1 MKKVIILAAALGS
14 VLWVFDGGLAF
25 ADVGNGNVNLVPEPS
40 TWLLLGT
47 GLGGYAAWRWFKS
60 R

>member
-1 MKKVIILAAALGS
+1 MKKGTLPVAALGFI
-14 VLWVFDGGLAF
+14 LWVLQSDPAY
-25 ADVGNGNVNLVPEPS
+25 ATPSLVPEPS

>member
-1 MKKVIILAAALGS
+1 MRREIVPVAVLGFI
-14 VLWVFDGGLAF
+14 LWVLQSEPAY
-25 ADVGNGNVNLVPEPS
+25 AVPPSAVPEPS